1 MRRSLVRLSLPVVVL
16 VLLAACGGDSDEDY
30 GKAGDA
36 SKAARTVDVRI
47 LASKKYDPAS
57 ITVKPGETVTFRV
70 VNQDNGL
77 HEFVLGDDKVHDDHD
92 KEMADMPMDNM
103 RMADRPNRISME
115 GGQTASLTWTFPD
128 KKGATVIYG
137 SHVPGDYKGG
147 LKGTITVS

>member
-1 MRRSLVRLSLPVVVL
+1 MRRSLDRLGIGVVVL
-16 VLLAACGGDSDEDY
+16 VMLAACGGSDDDY
-30 GKAGDA
+30 GKAGDPT
-36 SKAARTVDVRI
+36 KAARTVDVRI
-47 LASKKYDPAS
+47 LSSKRYDPPS

-92 KEMADMPMDNM
+92 EEMAAMSMDNM
-103 RMADRPNRISME
+103 RMADRSNRISMDA
-115 GGQTASLTWTFPD
+115 GQTSSLTWTFPS
-128 KKGATVIYG
+128 KEGAKVIYG